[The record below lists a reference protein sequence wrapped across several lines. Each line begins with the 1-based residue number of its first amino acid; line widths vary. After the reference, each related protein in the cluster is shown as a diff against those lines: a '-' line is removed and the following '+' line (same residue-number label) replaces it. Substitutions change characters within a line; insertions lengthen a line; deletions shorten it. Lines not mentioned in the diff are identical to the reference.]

1 MNRFDPSQNKPS
13 ESIRSEIDQTR
24 NRMDHTIDQLT
35 ERLKGRHLVD
45 ELLGYLRSGNGSS
58 AAATVKDKV
67 SETTSAAV
75 HAVVDAVKSHP
86 LPLLVMGAGLAWLIY
101 EKEHRAKSP
110 SRSYSA
116 LDPEPR
122 DPSLPPLP
130 ANEFEDYTPGYSTA
144 GGALAGSEL
153 APMPGD
159 ATSGESDTGVKERI
173 QARVGDARERI
184 QGAASTLGAK
194 ASQLGQKA
202 GQGMR
207 QVKERAVRTT
217 EQVRQRT
224 RELAGRTKEQ
234 VTQAAQ
240 EHPLE
245 TGLTCLAIGV
255 LAGLL
260 SPTPQRIR
268 EEVAPVAER
277 VKQRA
282 REAGE
287 DILARGKRVV
297 SAATDAARRE
307 AEQQKL
313 TPEAM
318 LARSGGQRAG
328 ESAPEQPPGNWPGQT
343 PRETTPTP
351 ATAEAMSGDEQRV
364 AGDIV
369 QPRTQP
375 TPPM

>member
-13 ESIRSEIDQTR
+13 DSIRSEIDETR
-24 NRMDHTIDQLT
+24 DRMNTTIDQLT

-45 ELLGYLRSGNGSS
+45 ELLGYFRTSNGTST
-58 AAATVKDKV
+58 AATVKEKV

-86 LPLLVMGAGLAWLIY
+86 LPILVMGAGLAWLIY
-101 EKEHRAKSP
+101 EKEQKAKSP
-110 SRSYSA
+110 ARSYAA

-130 ANEFEDYTPGYSTA
+130 ESDFEDYTPGYSTA

-159 ATSGESDTGVKERI
+159 AASDEPGMKERI
-173 QARVGDARERI
+173 QARAGEAKDRL
-184 QGAASTLGAK
+184 QSTASHLGEK

-202 GQGMR
+202 SQGM
-207 QVKERAVRTT
+207 QHVKERAARTT
-217 EQVRQRT
+217 EQVRERT
-224 RELAGRTKEQ
+224 RELAGRTKDQ
-234 VTQAAQ
+234 VSRAAE

-245 TGLTCLAIGV
+245 TGLACLAVGV

-260 SPTPQRIR
+260 SPTPARIR

-277 VKQRA
+277 MKQRA
-282 REAGE
+282 REAGG
-287 DILARGKRVV
+287 DILERGKRVV
-297 SAATDAARRE
+297 AAASDAARRE
-307 AEQQKL
+307 AEEQHL
-313 TPEAM
+313 TPEAV
-318 LARSGGQRAG
+318 LGRTAGQRSN
-328 ESAPEQPPGNWPGQT
+328 EPAPEPSKGNWPGQT
-343 PRETTPTP
+343 EHETTPTP
-351 ATAEAMSGDEQRV
+351 AAAEAMSGDEQRV

-369 QPRTQP
+369 QPRTSP